1 MLIELQGRSISPKTF
16 KIRDKPKN
24 YIASNTHKIR
34 EIMKKA
40 KEREAQKEYKL
51 AEKNAP
57 IKVTEKYNNVQSKV
71 KEMLQVYQD

>member
-1 MLIELQGRSISPKTF
+1 MLIQLQGRSISPRTF
-16 KIRDKPKN
+16 KVKEKPKN

-71 KEMLQVYQD
+71 KEMLQVNQR